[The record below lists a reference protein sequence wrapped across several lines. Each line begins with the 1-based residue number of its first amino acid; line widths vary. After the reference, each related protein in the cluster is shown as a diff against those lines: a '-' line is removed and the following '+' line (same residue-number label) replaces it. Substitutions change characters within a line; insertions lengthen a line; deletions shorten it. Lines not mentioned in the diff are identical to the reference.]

1 MTLKGS
7 QMPHKIA
14 ELNFFEGHWNE
25 MSVSKG
31 PSPGARVV
39 QASIGHDGQH
49 ALLLTDDGLVYFAGT
64 SKRGEDGDGG
74 QGSKAS
80 SRSRAPKPV
89 KPKKIHRV
97 EGFTVVDVAANNG
110 TSALVTKDGDL
121 FVFGKD
127 SAHTD
132 YTSGRV
138 SDLKGV
144 HVVKVNKTAYFTI
157 FYCGIPKL
165 QPVACLANG

>member
-1 MTLKGS
+1 
-7 QMPHKIA
+7 
-14 ELNFFEGHWNE
+14 

-39 QASIGHDGQH
+39 QASVGHDGQH

-74 QGSKAS
+74 QGSKASSS

-144 HVVKVNKTAYFTI
+144 HVIKVNIFKTSDFAI
-157 FYCGIPKL
+157 FYCGIPKF
-165 QPVACLANG
+165 QPVACQATGEK